1 MTDEDVLDLVRGW
14 AAAEQDNDSTRLDR
28 LLAPEFVGV
37 GAAGF
42 VLNREEWLERFDNGL
57 RNRTFVV
64 EQPQVH
70 RYGPATAVVVGV
82 DAQETS
88 FGDRDVSGRF
98 RLTLTAVRPAADWL
112 VGAVHIGALRDAP
125 PRPDDRSG
133 NPQLPSANPRVS

>member
-1 MTDEDVLDLVRGW
+1 MADKDVLDLVRGW
-14 AAAEQDNDSTRLDR
+14 AAAEQDNDSARLDR
-28 LLAPEFVGV
+28 LLAPDFVGV

-42 VLNREEWLERFDNGL
+42 VLSREQWLERFDNGL
-57 RNRTFVV
+57 RNRAFVV

-88 FGDRDVSGRF
+88 FGERDVSGRF

-112 VGAVHIGALRDAP
+112 VGAVHIGALQGAP
-125 PRPDDRSG
+125 PRPGDRAA
-133 NPQLPSANPRVS
+133 Q